1 MTSPL
6 APSAP
11 IPRIDDPGIA
21 IGASD
26 APAEPADAGTTLLLI
41 GPAAAGVGGAAAGG
55 TPVTGLTGPTPPAAA
70 AGGGIIVIGGV
81 PPTGAPTDA
90 GVVVAAGVAAGAWAA
105 TCATFCAMFVPTL
118 VAALTAFVA
127 ELTVPEAIRA
137 DDSANPDPRLAKP
150 GARPAAL
157 AAFAPPVA
165 FAAFAPLALA
175 SWLDCAAVA
184 GLVAAL
190 LDAGDDD
197 EAGDELPDDAGFI
210 I

>member
-1 MTSPL
+1 MRSPL

-21 IGASD
+21 TGASD
-26 APAEPADAGTTLLLI
+26 APAEPAYAGTTLLLLLI

-55 TPVTGLTGPTPPAAA
+55 GALVTGLTGPTPPAAA

-90 GVVVAAGVAAGAWAA
+90 GVVVAAGVAAGACAA
-105 TCATFCAMFVPTL
+105 ACATFCATFVPTL

-127 ELTVPEAIRA
+127 ELTAPEAIRA

-157 AAFAPPVA
+157 AAFAPPVV
-165 FAAFAPLALA
+165 FAPFALA
-175 SWLDCAAVA
+175 SWLECAAVA

-190 LDAGDDD
+190 LDAGDD

>member
-1 MTSPL
+1 MMSPL

-11 IPRIDDPGIA
+11 IPRIDGPGIA
-21 IGASD
+21 TGAND
-26 APAEPADAGTTLLLI
+26 APAEPADAGTTLPLI
-41 GPAAAGVGGAAAGG
+41 GPAAAGDIGVAAAGG
-55 TPVTGLTGPTPPAAA
+55 APVTGLTGPTPPAAA

-90 GVVVAAGVAAGAWAA
+90 GVVVAAGVAAGTCAA
-105 TCATFCAMFVPTL
+105 ACATFCATFVPTL

-127 ELTVPEAIRA
+127 ELTAPEAIRA

-157 AAFAPPVA
+157 AAFARPVA
-165 FAAFAPLALA
+165 FAPFALA
-175 SWLDCAAVA
+175 SWLDCATVA
-184 GLVAAL
+184 ELVAAPV
-190 LDAGDDD
+190 DAGDD

>member
-1 MTSPL
+1 MRSPL

-21 IGASD
+21 TGASD
-26 APAEPADAGTTLLLI
+26 APAEPAYAGTTLLLLLI

-55 TPVTGLTGPTPPAAA
+55 GALVTGLTGPTPPAAA
-70 AGGGIIVIGGV
+70 AGGGIIVIDGV

-90 GVVVAAGVAAGAWAA
+90 GVVVVAAGVAAGTCAA
-105 TCATFCAMFVPTL
+105 ACATFWAMFVPTL

-127 ELTVPEAIRA
+127 ELTAPEAIRA

-157 AAFAPPVA
+157 AAFAPPVV
-165 FAAFAPLALA
+165 FARFALA
-175 SWLDCAAVA
+175 SWLECAAVA

-197 EAGDELPDDAGFI
+197 
-210 I
+210 

>member
-6 APSAP
+6 TPSAP

-21 IGASD
+21 TGANA
-26 APAEPADAGTTLLLI
+26 APAEPADAGTTLPLN
-41 GPAAAGVGGAAAGG
+41 GVAAAGVGGAAAGG
-55 TPVTGLTGPTPPAAA
+55 APITGLTGPTPPAAA

-127 ELTVPEAIRA
+127 ELTAPEAIRA

-157 AAFAPPVA
+157 AAFAPPVV
-165 FAAFAPLALA
+165 FAPFALA
-175 SWLDCAAVA
+175 SWLECAAVA

>member
-21 IGASD
+21 TGASD
-26 APAEPADAGTTLLLI
+26 APAEPADDAGTTLLLN
-41 GPAAAGVGGAAAGG
+41 GVAAAGVGGAAAGG
-55 TPVTGLTGPTPPAAA
+55 APVTGLTGPTPPAAA

-90 GVVVAAGVAAGAWAA
+90 GVVVAAGVAAGACAA
-105 TCATFCAMFVPTL
+105 ACATFCAMFVPTL

-127 ELTVPEAIRA
+127 ELTAPEAIRA
-137 DDSANPDPRLAKP
+137 DDSASPDPRLAKP

-157 AAFAPPVA
+157 AAFAPPVV
-165 FAAFAPLALA
+165 FAPFALA
-175 SWLDCAAVA
+175 SWLECAAVA

>member
-1 MTSPL
+1 MRSPL

-21 IGASD
+21 TGANA
-26 APAEPADAGTTLLLI
+26 APAEPAEAGTTLPLN
-41 GPAAAGVGGAAAGG
+41 GVAAAGVGGAAAGG
-55 TPVTGLTGPTPPAAA
+55 APVTGLTGPTPPAAA
-70 AGGGIIVIGGV
+70 AGDGIIAIGGV

-105 TCATFCAMFVPTL
+105 ACATFCAMFVPTL

-127 ELTVPEAIRA
+127 ELTAPEAIRA

-157 AAFAPPVA
+157 AAFAPPVV
-165 FAAFAPLALA
+165 FAPFALA
-175 SWLDCAAVA
+175 SWLECAAVA

-190 LDAGDDD
+190 LDAGDD

>member
-1 MTSPL
+1 M
-6 APSAP
+6 
-11 IPRIDDPGIA
+11 
-21 IGASD
+21 
-26 APAEPADAGTTLLLI
+26 
-41 GPAAAGVGGAAAGG
+41 
-55 TPVTGLTGPTPPAAA
+55 PVS
-70 AGGGIIVIGGV
+70 
-81 PPTGAPTDA
+81 
-90 GVVVAAGVAAGAWAA
+90 VVAAGVAAGTCAA
-105 TCATFCAMFVPTL
+105 ACATFCAMFVPTL

-127 ELTVPEAIRA
+127 ELTAPEAIRA

-157 AAFAPPVA
+157 AAFAPPGL
-165 FAAFAPLALA
+165 AAFAPFALA
-175 SWLDCAAVA
+175 NWLDCAAVA

>member
-21 IGASD
+21 TGAND

-55 TPVTGLTGPTPPAAA
+55 APVTGLTGPTPPAAA

-90 GVVVAAGVAAGAWAA
+90 GVVVAAGVAAGACAA
-105 TCATFCAMFVPTL
+105 ACATFCAMFVPTL

-127 ELTVPEAIRA
+127 ELTAPEAIRA

-165 FAAFAPLALA
+165 FALPFALA
-175 SWLDCAAVA
+175 NWLDCAAVA

>member
-1 MTSPL
+1 
-6 APSAP
+6 
-11 IPRIDDPGIA
+11 
-21 IGASD
+21 
-26 APAEPADAGTTLLLI
+26 
-41 GPAAAGVGGAAAGG
+41 
-55 TPVTGLTGPTPPAAA
+55 
-70 AGGGIIVIGGV
+70 
-81 PPTGAPTDA
+81 
-90 GVVVAAGVAAGAWAA
+90 VVVAAGVAAGACAA
-105 TCATFCAMFVPTL
+105 ACATFCAMFVPTL

-127 ELTVPEAIRA
+127 ELTAPEAIRA

-157 AAFAPPVA
+157 AALAPPVA